1 MATRSRIAI
10 RTGENE
16 VSSIYCHWDGYPEGV
31 GNELI
36 TRFNS
41 RELAEQLIE
50 LGNRSY
56 LIQPEGHTP
65 ASGELYD
72 EPADKCSL
80 GQWEATSKYP
90 ESWEQFI
97 YEWIDGEG
105 WIVYDVDNDEYSTV
119 KDAIAAAKAQRV

>member
-10 RTGENE
+10 QIGDK
-16 VSSIYCHWDGYPEGV
+16 VHHIYCHWDGYPEGV

-56 LIQPEGHTP
+56 LIQPEGYTP

-72 EPADKCSL
+72 EFDNPYDLEFWTQYMYDPQC
-80 GQWEATSKYP
+80 GEEY
-90 ESWEQFI
+90 I
-97 YEWIDGEG
+97 YEWRDDVG
-105 WIVYDVDNDEYSTV
+105 WVVYDVYNGERYPM
-119 KDAIAAAKAQRV
+119 K